1 MGDEIMEEVKFKNY
15 KEKQAYYKNRARQ
28 ENMIWV
34 SKEPNFSKNK
44 NTIIKGRTYVKPKE
58 NENDTNK

>member
-1 MGDEIMEEVKFKNY
+1 MEEKELIFKNY
-15 KEKQAYYKNRARQ
+15 KEKQAYYKNRAKQ
-28 ENMIWV
+28 ENMVWV

>member
-1 MGDEIMEEVKFKNY
+1 MQEKELIFKNY

-28 ENMIWV
+28 ENMVWV